1 MLRVWRAVLV
11 IEYGKRA
18 SAGSRTRLERAKS
31 CNIKMDKFR
40 LCRFLIKCKK
50 SGLTKNLDLHNAGEQ
65 EEGGMRWLGLTRKG
79 N

>member
-11 IEYGKRA
+11 IEGGKRA
-18 SAGSRTRLERAKS
+18 SAGSRTRLERAKV
-31 CNIKMDKFR
+31 CNIKMETFLLSR
-40 LCRFLIKCKK
+40 LQRNVMIGLI
-50 SGLTKNLDLHNAGEQ
+50 KNLDLHNAGEQ